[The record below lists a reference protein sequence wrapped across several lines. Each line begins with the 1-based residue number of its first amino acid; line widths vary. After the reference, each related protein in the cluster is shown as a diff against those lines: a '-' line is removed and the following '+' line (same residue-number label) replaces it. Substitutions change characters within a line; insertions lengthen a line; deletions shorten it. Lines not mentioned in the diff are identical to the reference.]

1 MSTILGMASIRIN
14 GREIKTEGKS
24 TLNPGGF
31 SRTQHM
37 GGGKVWG
44 LSRKMAAPSIQ
55 LTIAAAEDMDVVEI
69 SNWEEVTVMF
79 EGDNGLNYMM
89 TGSATE
95 GPATLDEDA
104 GTISANFLGTN
115 LVKV

>member
-1 MSTILGMASIRIN
+1 MATILGMASIRIN

-31 SRTQHM
+31 ARTQHM

-44 LSRKMAAPSIQ
+44 LSRKMAAPSIK
-55 LTIAAAEDMDVVEI
+55 LTIAAADDMDVIEI
-69 SNWEEVTVMF
+69 SGWEEVTVMF

-89 TGSATE
+89 TGSATDT
-95 GPATLDEDA
+95 PAELDEDA
-104 GTISANFLGTN
+104 GTISANFIGTK